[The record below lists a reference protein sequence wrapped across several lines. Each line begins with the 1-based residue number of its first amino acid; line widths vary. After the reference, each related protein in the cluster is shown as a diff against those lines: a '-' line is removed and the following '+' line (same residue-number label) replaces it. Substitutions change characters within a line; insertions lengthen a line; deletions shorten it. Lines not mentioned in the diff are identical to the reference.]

1 MSAFRAACAA
11 AILAIGGCSNVVSTP
26 IASSVQLEHLGD
38 SLPTGDVSYSFRFD
52 PQSEDCPRTLT
63 DLAVLNERAEA
74 IQVRVTGGTAMQAEP
89 SQFEVASGER
99 QNFGLQYNC
108 NKNNSFNEE
117 LTITVNAQAAVLD
130 RLKLQITGVAQ

>member
-1 MSAFRAACAA
+1 MFSFRAALATA
-11 AILAIGGCSNVVSTP
+11 VLAIGGCSNVVSTP

-38 SLPTGDVSYSFRFD
+38 SLPTGDVSFSFQFD
-52 PQSEDCPRTLT
+52 PQSDDCPRTLT
-63 DLAVLNERAEA
+63 DLAVLNERAET
-74 IQVRVTGGTAMQAEP
+74 IQVRISGGTAMQAEP

-99 QNFGLQYNC
+99 RNSGLQYIC
-108 NKNNSFNEE
+108 NKNNSFSEE